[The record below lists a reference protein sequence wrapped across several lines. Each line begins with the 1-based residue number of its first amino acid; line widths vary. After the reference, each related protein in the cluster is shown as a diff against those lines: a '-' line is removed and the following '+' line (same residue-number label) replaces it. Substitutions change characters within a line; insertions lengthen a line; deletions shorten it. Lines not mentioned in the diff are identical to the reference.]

1 MGLVKGFTL
10 LEVVIAFTIL
20 GITLSVLFSL
30 LSQSTNTLEKLKRD
44 WEDLITL
51 EKKINLGSIEG
62 VEVYEKKL
70 EEYNLRVKVYRKR
83 NVELI
88 TIE

>member
-20 GITLSVLFSL
+20 GIILSVLFSL

>member
-20 GITLSVLFSL
+20 GIILSVLFTL
-30 LSQSTNTLEKLKRD
+30 LSQSTNTLEKLKRS
-44 WEDLITL
+44 WENLIIL
-51 EKKINLGSIEG
+51 NNRVNLGSTEGIEI
-62 VEVYEKKL
+62 YEEIL
-70 EEYNLRVKVYRKR
+70 EEYNLRVKIYRKG

>member
-51 EKKINLGSIEG
+51 KKKINLGSIEG

>member
-20 GITLSVLFSL
+20 GITLSVLFTL
-30 LSQSTNTLEKLKRD
+30 LSQSTNTLEKLKRN

-51 EKKINLGSIEG
+51 DKKINLGSTEG

-70 EEYNLRVKVYRKR
+70 EEYNLRVKIYRKG